1 MSDLTLSLH
10 SLGRTRIPPE
20 NPTDAQIAVYIK
32 DLLSLEDGLTVE
44 IRFEI
49 GRTILDMN
57 IEHGEKFDFCKK
69 QFGEGRAKK
78 VLEYAAITRQWVFN
92 QSVGWSWS
100 YYRDFAKLDTRD
112 KQDLVKLYK
121 QNRVKS
127 LAHAKE
133 ILGMRDSEEDE
144 KEPVQDQ
151 NPHVGILKQTD
162 DNVIDAEYKP
172 IAPALS
178 PPPNTV
184 NPGPWCDEC
193 GEPCGDEGTRCLTCI
208 DKSRHPNNLVAVGFH
223 VDGKTVERVTY
234 ASPTRL
240 VEATRDT
247 PAYLRQTP
255 PDGLMDNGRQVIGA
269 VCAIPTDDPEIV
281 YIRCVVPIG
290 MTVQE
295 DQLLTVAIVR
305 CQIP

>member
-1 MSDLTLSLH
+1 MTDLTLSLH

-57 IEHGEKFDFCKK
+57 IEYGEKFTFCKRN
-69 QFGEGRAKK
+69 FGEGRAKK

-100 YYRDFAKLDTRD
+100 YYRDFAKLDTKD

-133 ILGMRDSEEDE
+133 ILGMRDTEEDE
-144 KEPVQDQ
+144 KDPVQVQ
-151 NPHVGILKQTD
+151 NPHVGILRQTEGD
-162 DNVIDAEYKP
+162 VIEAEYKP
-172 IAPALS
+172 AAPAL
-178 PPPNTV
+178 PPPEIGSHRQEKV
-184 NPGPWCDEC
+184 SLVMLGGGDGLINPPA
-193 GEPCGDEGTRCLTCI
+193 P
-208 DKSRHPNNLVAVGFH
+208 VVGFK
-223 VDGKTVERVTY
+223 VEGQSVERVTY
-234 ASPTRL
+234 APPTRL

-255 PDGLMDNGRQVIGA
+255 PEGLTDNGRQVIGA
-269 VCAIPTDDPEIV
+269 VCAIETDDPEIV
-281 YIRCVVPIG
+281 YIRCVVPMG
-290 MTVQE
+290 MTVTE